1 MQPSSPGS
9 KATIVIG
16 NSLAEIAKIA
26 DLVEQFGA
34 AHAVPQK
41 AIIDLNIC
49 LDEIVSNTISYGY
62 SDDNKHEIAV
72 ELLLEGNLLRA
83 EIKDDAAPFDPRE
96 AETPATPNPKSPK
109 IGGLGLH
116 FVKSLI
122 NEIDYRRDGNH
133 NVITLTKKLQ

>member
-1 MQPSSPGS
+1 MPPSSSGS
-9 KATIVIG
+9 KAKIVIG
-16 NSLAEIAKIA
+16 NNLAEMAKIA

-49 LDEIVSNTISYGY
+49 LDEIVSNTITYGY
-62 SDDNKHEIAV
+62 SDAARHEIAV
-72 ELLLEGNLLRA
+72 ELSLEDNLLRA

-96 AETPATPNPKSPK
+96 AEAPPAPDPKSPK

-122 NEIDYRRDGNH
+122 NEINYRRDGNH
-133 NVITLTKKLQ
+133 NVTTLTKKLQ